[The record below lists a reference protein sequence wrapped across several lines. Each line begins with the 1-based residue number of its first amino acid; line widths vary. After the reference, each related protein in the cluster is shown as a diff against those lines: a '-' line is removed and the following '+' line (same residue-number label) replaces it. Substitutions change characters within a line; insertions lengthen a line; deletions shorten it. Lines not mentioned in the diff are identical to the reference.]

1 MTNRLR
7 LYTEDDLGCPTTT
20 PVTVAP
26 KAVSVRLSEILDPL
40 VEAAR
45 SNRTFL
51 NDFAD
56 DELQLPAD
64 LFEVLLAFKRVRVSA
79 RAA

>member
-7 LYTEDDLGCPTTT
+7 LYTEDDLGCPVTT
-20 PVTVAP
+20 PAT
-26 KAVSVRLSEILDPL
+26 VSVRLSEVLDSL
-40 VEAAR
+40 VDAAR
-45 SNRTFL
+45 SNRSFL

-56 DELQLPAD
+56 DELQLPSD
-64 LFEVLLAFKRVRVSA
+64 LYEVLTAFQRVRVSA